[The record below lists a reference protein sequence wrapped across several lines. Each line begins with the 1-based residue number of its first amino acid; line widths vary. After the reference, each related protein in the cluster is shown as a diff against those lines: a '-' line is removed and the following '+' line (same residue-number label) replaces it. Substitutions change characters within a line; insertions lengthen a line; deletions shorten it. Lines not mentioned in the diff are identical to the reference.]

1 MKNKKT
7 LLIISLLLIPI
18 IAYAKSE
25 EFLSISTAIFMEAF
39 VSIHMSVFVLGPL
52 AKIFFEDNSKRA
64 FWTMF
69 VIRAIVLLFCD
80 FFISTV
86 IAMVDFFAVFV
97 GAVLVV
103 PICGIITK
111 VYKKD
116 ATNLVTVPS
125 QNTPTSTNLIV
136 CLKCGAELNPANDY
150 CPHCGTK
157 LTKNIVSS
165 NFIAQTNQVNGIEL
179 KCAKCNATL
188 KVTDK
193 FCSNCGAPFS
203 DDNVV
208 VTENAAA
215 KIEVPVTTLTDPNKK
230 IVKPTDFDSI
240 YSGTNAQLLER
251 FIQKEMEKA
260 KIDPNSKLIPADI
273 LKRKKLLSKIFA
285 LLVFVYISLIFF
297 HFPLGTYVL
306 GLIILIIFFI
316 LSNKYNLMKYLKKE
330 IESRPS
336 EKISNIVRSVKN
348 SFVEDEH
355 PNTRFIYIAVA
366 IILPLVIF
374 INPHI
379 MYEKTEGGYAVR
391 FYTFGLTNYTTATIP
406 KTYKGSPIVS
416 LRGNTFSNMPF
427 LEEVSLPNTIT
438 EIRGQAFKNCRQ
450 LSKVN
455 IPSKLEY
462 LGGGAFYNA
471 KSIESIELPDTL
483 TYLGGEAFYGASRL
497 ETIKLSNN
505 LTEIRGDTFEYCSAL
520 KSITIPDKVT
530 RIGGHAFYGATS
542 LSSVIISEKSQLREI
557 GSSAFRQCASLYSI
571 TLPDN
576 TYYNERA
583 FKESPTYI
591 RRFSDPKD
599 EYGNS
604 NQDTEVTLEKVTLPY
619 TSDYLLYTA
628 AAKKQTLLFDNDLK
642 LEYEIGD
649 KVYRTVYIDGKLYNE
664 SRLSGKINI
673 KVYLYDEDYNELG
686 MSEEEIRLSGISIKY
701 LFSSI
706 ANDKFIDTD
715 PCYYKIEI
723 SELTQD

>member
-1 MKNKKT
+1 M
-7 LLIISLLLIPI
+7 IV
-18 IAYAKSE
+18 YAKSE
-25 EFLSISTAIFMEAF
+25 SSLSISTAIFMEAF

-52 AKIFFEDNSKRA
+52 AKIFFEGNSKRA

-69 VIRAIVLLFCD
+69 AIRAIVLLYCD

-86 IAMVDFFAVFV
+86 IAIIDFLAVFV
-97 GAVLVV
+97 GAFLVV
-103 PICGIITK
+103 PICALITSK
-111 VYKKD
+111 FKKE
-116 ATNLVTVPS
+116 TINSVITPS
-125 QNTPTSTNLIV
+125 QNTQASTNLIV

-157 LTKNIVSS
+157 LTKNFVSN

-179 KCAKCNATL
+179 KCAKCNAAL

-208 VTENAAA
+208 VVENAAA
-215 KIEVPVTTLTDPNKK
+215 KIEVPVTTLTDSNKK
-230 IVKPTDFDSI
+230 IVRPTDFDSI
-240 YSGTNAQLLER
+240 YSGTNDQLIEKI
-251 FIQKEMEKA
+251 IQKEMEKA

-285 LLVFVYISLIFF
+285 LLVFIYISLIFF
-297 HFPLGTYVL
+297 HFPLGAYVL

-330 IESRPS
+330 IKSRPS

-348 SFVEDEH
+348 TFVEDEH
-355 PNTRFIYIAVA
+355 PNTRFIYLAA
-366 IILPLVIF
+366 SIILPLVIF

-406 KTYKGSPIVS
+406 ETYKGSPIVS

-427 LEEVSLPNTIT
+427 LKEVSLPDTIT
-438 EIRGQAFKNCRQ
+438 EIRGQAFKNCHE

-471 KSIESIELPDTL
+471 KSIKSIELPDTL
-483 TYLGGEAFYGASRL
+483 TYLGGEAFYGASHL

-520 KSITIPDKVT
+520 KSITIPDNVT

-542 LSSVIISEKSQLREI
+542 LSSVIISENSKLREI
-557 GSSAFRQCASLYSI
+557 GSSAFRECYSLYNI

-583 FKESPTYI
+583 FKESPTLI
-591 RRFSDPKD
+591 RRFSDPEDKYD
-599 EYGNS
+599 SS
-604 NQDTEVTLEKVTLPY
+604 NQDSELTAEKVTLPY
-619 TSDYLLYTA
+619 TSDYLLYTSA
-628 AAKKQTLLFDNDLK
+628 ARKQTLLLDNDLK

-664 SRLSGKINI
+664 SRLPGKINI
-673 KVYLYDEDYNELG
+673 TVYLYDEDYNELG
-686 MSEEEIRLSGISIKY
+686 MSREEIRLSGISIKY
-701 LFSSI
+701 ISSSI
-706 ANDKFIDTD
+706 ADDKFINID
-715 PCYYKIEI
+715 PYYYKLEI
-723 SELTQD
+723 SEITQN